1 MGNTA
6 RETNN
11 PGWRSKQHSE
21 EAETRLD
28 LRYWSIRI
36 YWKNTFQRRRDINA
50 DLAEDIAINNEG
62 GAFNVFFK
70 IYFKLQCKHSSYTDF
85 ESRDQRVA
93 LSKNDL
99 PAPSLTDTVQ

>member
-50 DLAEDIAINNEG
+50 DPAEDIAINNEG
-62 GAFNVFFK
+62 GAFNVF
-70 IYFKLQCKHSSYTDF
+70 
-85 ESRDQRVA
+85 
-93 LSKNDL
+93 SKFILNYSAST
-99 PAPSLTDTVQ
+99 PATLILNPATNG

>member
-36 YWKNTFQRRRDINA
+36 YWKNTFQRRRGINA
-50 DLAEDIAINNEG
+50 DPAEDIAINNEG
-62 GAFNVFFK
+62 GAINVF
-70 IYFKLQCKHSSYTDF
+70 
-85 ESRDQRVA
+85 
-93 LSKNDL
+93 SKFILNYSAST
-99 PAPSLTDTVQ
+99 PATLILNPVTNG

>member
-1 MGNTA
+1 MGDTA

-50 DLAEDIAINNEG
+50 DPAEDIAINKEG
-62 GAFNVFFK
+62 GAFNVFSKF
-70 IYFKLQCKHSSYTDF
+70 ILNHSAST
-85 ESRDQRVA
+85 
-93 LSKNDL
+93 
-99 PAPSLTDTVQ
+99 PATLILNPPTNG

>member
-36 YWKNTFQRRRDINA
+36 YSKNTFQRRRDINA
-50 DLAEDIAINNEG
+50 DPAEDIAINKEG
-62 GAFNVFFK
+62 GAFNVF
-70 IYFKLQCKHSSYTDF
+70 
-85 ESRDQRVA
+85 
-93 LSKNDL
+93 SKFILNYSAIT
-99 PAPSLTDTVQ
+99 PATLILNPVTNG